1 MRFLDRRRVLS
12 NMRLAVTH
20 LTGTSVS
27 DSHLKRAFIDAMN
40 GAQSTCIE
48 SQSDDLYLE
57 FDNPELVAR
66 LVERT
71 VFSEREVAGQ
81 AYRLNSEERA
91 HFFKTFEAA
100 KDLLARAVPG
110 LYHLLTQVIGSVAA
124 YKIPERDGGS
134 VSCCIGLIWLSPRT
148 EWTDTHCAEMLVHE
162 FIHNSVFLEDMV
174 RGIMPTPS
182 LLEDDDALT
191 VSAIRRT
198 RRPYDKAF
206 HSACVATGIMYYHAS
221 IGRAA
226 DAEIHFD
233 ALRRTV
239 LDLGDR
245 DRALR
250 ARGQDLL
257 TENGRQLL
265 DELRQFVN
273 GGPNYQLL
281 TDALTVH

>member
-1 MRFLDRRRVLS
+1 MRFLDRRRVIS

-20 LTGTSVS
+20 LTGMSVP
-27 DSHLKRAFIDAMN
+27 DLRLKEAFIDAMSA
-40 GAQSTCIE
+40 AQSTSIK
-48 SQSDDLYLE
+48 SQADDLYLE
-57 FDNPELVAR
+57 FDNPDLVAR

-81 AYRLNSEERA
+81 AHLLNSEERA
-91 HFFKTFEAA
+91 QCFKTVEAA
-100 KDLLARAVPG
+100 KDLLAKAAPD
-110 LYHLLTQVIGSVAA
+110 LYYLVTQVIGSVAA

-134 VSCCIGLIWLSPRT
+134 VSCCIGLIWLSPRP
-148 EWTDTHCAEMLVHE
+148 EWTAMHFAEMLVHE

-182 LLEDDDALT
+182 LLEHQDALS

-206 HSACVATGIMYYHAS
+206 HSACVAAGIMYYYMS
-221 IGRAA
+221 IGRTA

-239 LDLGDR
+239 VDLHDR

-250 ARGQDLL
+250 ARGLDLL
-257 TENGRQLL
+257 TGNGRQLL
-265 DELRQFVN
+265 DELRQFVT

-281 TDALTVH
+281 TNALAVQ